1 VFGSLSRLLREREVE
16 EARVRSIVNF
26 GSAIVAVFVL
36 QAGLCPALCFARSA
50 EPTSSHL
57 EDASAP
63 EKAPCHAASDAPPR
77 DQTRECCDTDCSHFD
92 SVALVAFADRVVL
105 DAPAAAFST
114 ALVGL
119 LPRASAALFRRYEL
133 APEPPPRN
141 LLLVKNSF
149 LI

>member
-1 VFGSLSRLLREREVE
+1 M
-16 EARVRSIVNF
+16 RSILNF
-26 GSAIVAVFVL
+26 ISAIAVVFVL
-36 QAGLCPALCFARSA
+36 HAGFCPALCLAGNA

-63 EKAPCHAASDAPPR
+63 EEAPCHATGEAPSS

-105 DAPAAAFST
+105 DTPAAAFSSG
-114 ALVGL
+114 LLGL
-119 LPRASAALFRRYEL
+119 LPRVNAALVRRYEL
-133 APEPPPRN
+133 ASEPPPRN